1 MTTPR
6 TGASARDTGLGVQTH
21 YAKFDYTNM
30 GSTLNIGDVPP
41 CLVTEIYV
49 SKTVDFNSQTTA
61 TVSVGINYSDSTSDV
76 TTALISA
83 YDLSSSTALGPLE
96 VTQVDSAA
104 WKIDV
109 ASTLTLTLAQTGTSA
124 TTGVGYAVVHYVPDA
139 MLKDLT

>member
-21 YAKFDYTNM
+21 YVKFNYANM

-61 TVSVGINYSDSTSDV
+61 VLAIGVNYSDSTTDDDD
-76 TTALISA
+76 ALIDDIDLTSA
-83 YDLSSSTALGPLE
+83 SALGPLE

-104 WKIDV
+104 WKIAV

-124 TTGVGYAVVHYVPDA
+124 TTGEGYAVVHYVPDS